1 MLNFFTTDPGVEE
14 GVDRYMDEWVNDY
27 QRWKAMY
34 GDQYREAT
42 GMVRCRLVVAPCM
55 KPNNVYALAS
65 L

>member
-1 MLNFFTTDPGVEE
+1 
-14 GVDRYMDEWVNDY
+14 MDEWVNDY